1 MKNNRTY
8 INKLIKNKHQSSVFY
23 ILLFPIILNFISN
36 IVNKNINNLFI
47 KFNLYDIF
55 SSLLIFT
62 FLLIVGDIVKSVF
75 NLRSRIFGIIIFLTS
90 FFLLDIH
97 LLFFIKSLTFENIYY
112 LNLTL
117 WSLLLIIRKEN
128 IELSK
133 IFLAMLNLLLIKIN
147 NSIFFDFLTKNKNL
161 IGDVEAVF
169 LKQSSNIYEYSYK
182 YSIINYADEGYPQFT
197 SYVQSLIHKISFNT
211 ESFIFVTSTSQ
222 VIFYLSILFFCE
234 SKISRFGKIYVSL
247 IYTFLIINNEFYQ
260 FLFTSSLMSE
270 GIVNLFTA
278 VILYELALSIQGKN
292 QKLIYF
298 FFLGVLYLTKQFIS
312 TISIIL
318 SLFFIF
324 KKDSRKLALIS
335 IYPLVLKE
343 LLLFTS
349 FKNINSSH
357 HLNQINVKDTF
368 FDLITFSN
376 LEFGN
381 ILIIFNNLY
390 KDKPFILLVF
400 VLFLV
405 LIFNLIKHKKI
416 DFLSQIFMFV
426 ILSNIFLT
434 LCIYISAWKN
444 MELESPVRF
453 ILTYF
458 HLYIIT
464 IFINIEKLKQK
475 N

>member
-1 MKNNRTY
+1 
-8 INKLIKNKHQSSVFY
+8 
-23 ILLFPIILNFISN
+23 
-36 IVNKNINNLFI
+36 
-47 KFNLYDIF
+47 
-55 SSLLIFT
+55 
-62 FLLIVGDIVKSVF
+62 
-75 NLRSRIFGIIIFLTS
+75 
-90 FFLLDIH
+90 
-97 LLFFIKSLTFENIYY
+97 
-112 LNLTL
+112 
-117 WSLLLIIRKEN
+117 
-128 IELSK
+128 
-133 IFLAMLNLLLIKIN
+133 MLNLLLIKIN

>member
-8 INKLIKNKHQSSVFY
+8 INKLIKNKYQSSVFY

-36 IVNKNINNLFI
+36 IVNQNINNLFI

-97 LLFFIKSLTFENIYY
+97 LLFLIKSLTFENIYY

-117 WSLLLIIRKEN
+117 WSLLLIIRKKN

-133 IFLAMLNLLLIKIN
+133 IFLAILNLLLIKIN

-222 VIFYLSILFFCE
+222 VIFYLSILFF
-234 SKISRFGKIYVSL
+234 
-247 IYTFLIINNEFYQ
+247 
-260 FLFTSSLMSE
+260 
-270 GIVNLFTA
+270 
-278 VILYELALSIQGKN
+278 
-292 QKLIYF
+292 
-298 FFLGVLYLTKQFIS
+298 LGV
-312 TISIIL
+312 
-318 SLFFIF
+318 
-324 KKDSRKLALIS
+324 
-335 IYPLVLKE
+335 
-343 LLLFTS
+343 
-349 FKNINSSH
+349 
-357 HLNQINVKDTF
+357 
-368 FDLITFSN
+368 
-376 LEFGN
+376 
-381 ILIIFNNLY
+381 
-390 KDKPFILLVF
+390 
-400 VLFLV
+400 
-405 LIFNLIKHKKI
+405 
-416 DFLSQIFMFV
+416 
-426 ILSNIFLT
+426 
-434 LCIYISAWKN
+434 
-444 MELESPVRF
+444 
-453 ILTYF
+453 
-458 HLYIIT
+458 
-464 IFINIEKLKQK
+464 
-475 N
+475 